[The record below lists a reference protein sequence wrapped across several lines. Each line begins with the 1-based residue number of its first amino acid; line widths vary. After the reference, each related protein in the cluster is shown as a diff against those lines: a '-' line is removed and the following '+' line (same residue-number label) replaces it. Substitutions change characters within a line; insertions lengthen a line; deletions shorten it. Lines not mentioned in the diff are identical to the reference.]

1 MSGEARQQK
10 VSEMVERFRL
20 QGLEKRF
27 PGQLS
32 GGQQQRVALAL
43 SLIHISV
50 TKAGGIFR
58 RYIMER
64 TGAVILAAGL
74 SSRMHEFK
82 PLLELGDST
91 IIVRA
96 IENLKTAGAS
106 PVIIVAGYKADQ
118 LMDYLWPLDIMFVRN
133 ENYASSQM
141 FDSVKLGI
149 SRAAGLC
156 SRILITPADVPLIE
170 QDTFKQVMECPGAL
184 VRPVCGGRP
193 GHPVRVDSRLV
204 PDICAYKGAGGLKG
218 AMEHLGVPI
227 TEPEVEDPGIYLDA
241 DTPQD
246 YMNLRYWN
254 DYSQI
259 QKQGPKMIHFRISI
273 GMTS

>member
-1 MSGEARQQK
+1 
-10 VSEMVERFRL
+10 
-20 QGLEKRF
+20 
-27 PGQLS
+27 
-32 GGQQQRVALAL
+32 
-43 SLIHISV
+43 
-50 TKAGGIFR
+50 
-58 RYIMER
+58 MER

-227 TEPEVEDPGIYLDA
+227 TEPEVEDPEYTWTRIH
-241 DTPQD
+241 
-246 YMNLRYWN
+246 LR
-254 DYSQI
+254 I
-259 QKQGPKMIHFRISI
+259 I
-273 GMTS
+273 